1 MSDEVKKERKQLG
14 LAIPVTNKAK
24 ASSYDLKGNII
35 IDGKSYRFGAY
46 KSQASGN
53 GKMAAGQDYY
63 YFHRVEP
70 MDEAAAGALP
80 ACNCISAQE
89 NKERLQWQ
97 TKTFACCTMPQLKSS
112 SSANPTMTPSEESM
126 DVADSHSNPN
136 SSKACDTCVLE

>member
-63 YFHRVEP
+63 YFHRVEL
-70 MDEAAAGALP
+70 MDEATGETSAGAATDFNP
-80 ACNCISAQE
+80 AE
-89 NKERLQWQ
+89 
-97 TKTFACCTMPQLKSS
+97 
-112 SSANPTMTPSEESM
+112 
-126 DVADSHSNPN
+126 
-136 SSKACDTCVLE
+136 LEA